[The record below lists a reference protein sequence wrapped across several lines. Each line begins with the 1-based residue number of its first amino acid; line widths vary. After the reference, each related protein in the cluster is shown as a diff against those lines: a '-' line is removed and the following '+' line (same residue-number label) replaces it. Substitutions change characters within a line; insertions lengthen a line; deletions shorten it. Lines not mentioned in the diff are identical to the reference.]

1 VLGSAK
7 EVTGGELRLAGVL
20 PLLGVADVWDPWP
33 TCRSLALRAGA
44 LHQVHLAGFRGGFE
58 KKFRK

>member
-1 VLGSAK
+1 VLGSPK

-20 PLLGVADVWDPWP
+20 PLLGVADAWDPWS
-33 TCRSLALRAGA
+33 TLALRASA